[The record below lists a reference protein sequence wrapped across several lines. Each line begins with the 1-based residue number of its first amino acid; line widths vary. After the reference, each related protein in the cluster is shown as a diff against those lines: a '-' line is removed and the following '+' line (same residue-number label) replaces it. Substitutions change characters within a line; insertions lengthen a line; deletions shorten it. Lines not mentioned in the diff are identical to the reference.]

1 MPFLPDR
8 CRQHQNQL
16 RLRQQARTH
25 SSAHCR
31 SLVRESNCQGIPEQH
46 AWRCARVLG
55 FSALTLLATGAHALN
70 FNLIDNGGAAPGSLA
85 GDGFQSA
92 ADTWSGLLIDPV
104 TVNLE
109 VGFAP
114 LAGGTIAQAGSSI
127 FGGSLDLIRFALG
140 ADQSSD
146 DDISAVLAIAG
157 VGPQSVMLN
166 RTSDHPLGPG
176 DSTPYVAQAIDN
188 QTVNNTVLFSSA
200 NAKAL
205 NLISPTDA
213 AVDASITFNSNL
225 NFDFDSSDGIS
236 SGFFD
241 FVGVAIHE
249 IGHSLGFI
257 SSVDAID
264 QNPGALSENDLA
276 PSILDLFR
284 YSALSNDSGVI
295 DLSADSRDKYFSID
309 GGATNLAAFSEGVDF
324 GDGRQASHWKD
335 QIPSLG
341 ILDPTAATGETLQI
355 TPLDLTGLDVIGWDL
370 SLTSDVAEPGIIPL
384 LAISAS
390 LLLLGR
396 KRRQQ

>member
-1 MPFLPDR
+1 
-8 CRQHQNQL
+8 
-16 RLRQQARTH
+16 
-25 SSAHCR
+25 
-31 SLVRESNCQGIPEQH
+31 
-46 AWRCARVLG
+46 
-55 FSALTLLATGAHALN
+55 
-70 FNLIDNGGAAPGSLA
+70 
-85 GDGFQSA
+85 
-92 ADTWSGLLIDPV
+92 
-104 TVNLE
+104 
-109 VGFAP
+109 
-114 LAGGTIAQAGSSI
+114 
-127 FGGSLDLIRFALG
+127 
-140 ADQSSD
+140 
-146 DDISAVLAIAG
+146 
-157 VGPQSVMLN
+157 MLN